1 MGVTCRAAFHPRHV
15 HRCGGSEHTRR
26 NLFAL
31 HHILKWSAKTAR
43 LPPSGGIRIAALAA
57 PAINQSGRGRCAV
70 FIRLLYSRLTRPESG
85 ACPCAAVYSRLC
97 GVMRCCR
104 GVPYSA
110 FRIPHS
116 EFPLPFSTKKGGA
129 SPSRLFLISA
139 DYYLSSFLYSAR
151 SFTAASCL
159 PVFSRRSR

>member
-1 MGVTCRAAFHPRHV
+1 MLVFGALCSPCGYYLLRFGIPRMGVTYRAAFHPRHV

-97 GVMRCCR
+97 GGMRSCR
-104 GVPYSA
+104 AVPYSA

-116 EFPLPFSTKKGGA
+116 EFLIPHSHPLLHKKRRGVA
-129 SPSRLFLISA
+129 VP
-139 DYYLSSFLYSAR
+139 SFLA
-151 SFTAASCL
+151 
-159 PVFSRRSR
+159 